1 MVNMN
6 KVSNWLIPLVYAF
19 ALFVCIRLVIDI
31 PMQSRFWELPFHFA
45 METTLIALCAAYIV
59 FTFLHYWA
67 KKTYKLEKNPK
78 NLMRIYGIPL
88 LLITMT
94 LGVVVSVT
102 PTLNDNP
109 IRFGDTTVP
118 GVISV
123 LFAFS
128 YYHIMRN
135 KMIEDDL
142 IKERLQ
148 LEQMKN
154 DKLQTELKFLRS
166 QYHPHFLFNTLET
179 VYSQIEEGDKVPRHT
194 LEMLS
199 DLLRYQLYGGTET
212 VAIRQEI
219 EYLETYIKLQSLRKS
234 ERLSLHINFSPALK
248 EQRVYPLLFLP
259 LVENAF
265 KYVGGEYYMN
275 MLMEWKD
282 GKVIFEIVNSI
293 GKEIDRKQTGKGI
306 GLENL
311 RRRLSLLYSDK
322 YIFEVNKT
330 DEKFTAILIIEINE

>member
-1 MVNMN
+1 MN
-6 KVSNWLIPLVYAF
+6 KVNNWLIPLVYAL
-19 ALFVCIRLVIDI
+19 ALFVCIRLVMDI
-31 PMQSRFWELPFHFA
+31 PVQSRFWELPLSFA
-45 METTLIALCAAYIV
+45 IETTLIALCAAYVV
-59 FTFLHYWA
+59 FAFLRYWA
-67 KKTYKLEKNPK
+67 KKTYKLEKNRK
-78 NLMRIYGIPL
+78 NLMQIYGFPL
-88 LLITMT
+88 LLIIVT
-94 LGVVVSVT
+94 LGIVVFIT
-102 PTLNDNP
+102 PTLNNTP
-109 IRFGDTTVP
+109 TIFGDASVP
-118 GVISV
+118 GVISI

-179 VYSQIEEGDKVPRHT
+179 VYSQIEETDEVPRHT

-212 VAIRQEI
+212 VTVRQEI

-234 ERLSLHINFSPALK
+234 ERLSLNINFSSALK
-248 EQRVYPLLFLP
+248 EQQIYPLLFLP

-265 KYVGGEYYMN
+265 KYVGGEYYMD
-275 MLMEWKD
+275 MRMEWKD

-293 GKEIDRKQTGKGI
+293 GKEIDRKQGGKGI

-311 RRRLSLLYSDK
+311 RRRLSLLYPGRH
-322 YIFEVNKT
+322 IFEVGKT
-330 DEKFTAILIIEINE
+330 DEKFTAILIIETNK